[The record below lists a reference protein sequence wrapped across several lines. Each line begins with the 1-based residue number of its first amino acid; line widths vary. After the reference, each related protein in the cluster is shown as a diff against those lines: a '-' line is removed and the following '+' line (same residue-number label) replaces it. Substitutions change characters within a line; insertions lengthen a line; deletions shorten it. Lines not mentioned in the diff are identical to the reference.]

1 VEFPHESTTDQ
12 WFGESQL
19 ESYRVLGLH
28 AVEVICGKD
37 WKPSTLPRFFEKV
50 KKTSLPPRHD
60 KSNRD
65 ARQNFLATRGPT
77 RLTHF
82 IQ

>member
-1 VEFPHESTTDQ
+1 MEFPHESTTDQ

-19 ESYRVLGLH
+19 ESYRLLGLY

-50 KKTSLPPRHD
+50 KKD
-60 KSNRD
+60 
-65 ARQNFLATRGPT
+65 LAAAKA
-77 RLTHF
+77 
-82 IQ
+82 